1 METMETMETMENME
15 TIDNIDNIDNP
26 AKYITILQ
34 SYAKQISGLLNTCNE
49 DTMIVV
55 KRIFHIIN
63 IFLRNYKIDTMEKK
77 IKFNSI
83 VSSISYAPPWDEE
96 DVIFD
101 HLENLCNY
109 LSNYYSYNND
119 INNSV
124 IENIKNIKL
133 EEEIKK
139 ILLLDI

>member
-1 METMETMETMENME
+1 MENME
-15 TIDNIDNIDNP
+15 NMEKP
-26 AKYITILQ
+26 VKYTKILQ

-63 IFLRNYKIDTMEKK
+63 IFLRNYKIDTIEKE
-77 IKFNSI
+77 IKFTSI

-101 HLENLCNY
+101 HLENLCIY

-139 ILLLDI
+139 ILLLDV